1 MVSILVVEDSTRL
14 NIKNPPE
21 FKLLSENFNLMAE
34 EFNLGEQIRQSILL
48 LDNKFKSKNI
58 SLDISIEDFYIN
70 GNKEMLKKLPLL

>member
-1 MVSILVVEDSTRL
+1 
-14 NIKNPPE
+14 
-21 FKLLSENFNLMAE
+21 MAE

-48 LDNKFKSKNI
+48 LDNKFESKNI

>member
-21 FKLLSENFNLMAE
+21 FKLLFENFNLMAE

-48 LDNKFKSKNI
+48 LYNKFKSKNI